1 MRVRAMW
8 GWLVLRRLAFSSV
21 LVVLLAI
28 AAAEAVHAQGVRDIT
43 GTVLSFRDS
52 SALPGVLVEIPTLG
66 RAVVTDSSGAFDL
79 RAVPRIRVRLT
90 LNRIGV
96 RPDSVWLE
104 PDQDVLRVFLELA
117 PIALPAITT
126 EGQLQ
131 ARTRFERQVQPSV
144 VSIDRETITRLPAPF
159 EADVVRVVQMLP
171 GIVAL
176 NDYTVGFNVR
186 GGEPDQ
192 NLTLLDGV
200 TVFNPSHLGG
210 LFSTFDTDAV
220 ENVDFFAGVFPAGYG
235 GRLSSVL
242 DVSVRPGRRDR
253 FGVRGSISLLSSKVL
268 AEGPIGGTGATW
280 LVSGRRTYADVLA
293 GLLSETSL
301 PYYFADALGKVQV
314 PLGERATLSLTGYW
328 GRDVLDWTWTKAR
341 PGQDAVRLVADWG
354 NHLFG
359 IRYDQRLG
367 PHRLTVEG
375 GVTGFTAGA
384 GLEPGLFAAENTA
397 RLVSGRARMLLAP
410 HPAHEVQVG
419 IGVEDYHL
427 TYGAKSESFGTSFLE
442 SAFQPRVWSAFADE
456 QWRVVPG
463 FLVRPGVRVEAVEGP
478 DVVNLAP
485 RLSAK
490 VFVTPALAV
499 TAAVGRYHQ
508 ALHSLRDQN
517 LPWNVFDLWIGA
529 DSAIAVARSD
539 QAVVGLEWWF
549 GDAESVSI
557 EAYRKTFT
565 DIVDANLN
573 EDPAVAGDETIPV
586 SGDAWGFDV
595 LLRRHWGRV
604 TGWIAYSLTK
614 AVRRANG
621 TEYPAVH
628 DRRHTVNVVVQ
639 APGPLGSD
647 LGVRWGYGSPLPF
660 TPFVGEW
667 DHRYYRAATH
677 TFDDFEREPIASPVL
692 NSERYPYYGRLDVTL
707 RWEKRAWGGVLK
719 PYVQIANALNRRNV
733 FLYFYDFDDAPP
745 TRSAIS
751 QLPLLPSFG
760 MEFEF

>member
-1 MRVRAMW
+1 MV
-8 GWLVLRRLAFSSV
+8 GWRLVRRLRLPSL
-21 LVVLLAI
+21 LVGFLVTAVGGP
-28 AAAEAVHAQGVRDIT
+28 ARAQEARGVA
-43 GTVLSFRDS
+43 GTVLALPDS
-52 SALPGVLVEIPTLG
+52 SALPRVVVQVPALG
-66 RAVVTDSSGAFDL
+66 LMVITDSAGAFL
-79 RAVPRIRVRLT
+79 LPSVVRARVQIVFS
-90 LNRIGV
+90 RIGV
-96 RPDSVWLE
+96 ASDSVWLE

-117 PIALPAITT
+117 PIALPAITA

-144 VSIDRETITRLPAPF
+144 VSIDRETISRLPAPL

-200 TVFNPSHLGG
+200 AVFNPSHLGG

-220 ENVDFFAGVFPAGYG
+220 ENVDFFAGAFPAGYG

-253 FGVRGSISLLSSKVL
+253 FGVRGNISLLSSKVL
-268 AEGPIGGTGATW
+268 AEGPFGGTGATW
-280 LVSGRRTYADVLA
+280 LVSGRRTYADVLV

-314 PLGERATLSLTGYW
+314 PLGERANLSFTGYW

-341 PGQDAVRLVADWG
+341 PGQDAVRLVSDWG
-354 NHLFG
+354 NHLLG

-397 RLVSGRARMLLAP
+397 RLVSGRARLHLAP
-410 HPAHEVQVG
+410 HPAHELRVGVG
-419 IGVEDYHL
+419 IEDYHM
-427 TYGAKSESFGTSFLE
+427 TYGAKSEGLRTTFLE
-442 SAFQPRVWSAFADE
+442 SAFQPRVWSAFADH

-463 FLVRPGVRVEAVEGP
+463 LLVRPGVRVEAIEGP
-478 DVVNLAP
+478 DVVNVAP
-485 RLSAK
+485 RVSAK
-490 VFVTPALAV
+490 VFVTRALAV

-539 QAVVGLEWWF
+539 QAVVGVEWWF
-549 GDAESVSI
+549 GDAESISF
-557 EAYRKTFT
+557 EAYSKTFT
-565 DIVDANLN
+565 DIVDANLS

-614 AVRRANG
+614 AVRRADG
-621 TEYPAVH
+621 TQYPAVH

-692 NSERYPYYGRLDVTL
+692 NSNRYPYYGRLDVTL
-707 RWEKRAWGGVLK
+707 RWERRAWGGVLR
-719 PYVQIANALNRRNV
+719 PYLQIANVLNRRNV
-733 FLYFYDFDDAPP
+733 FLYFYDYDDAPP

-751 QLPLLPSFG
+751 QLPLLPSVG

>member
-1 MRVRAMW
+1 VV
-8 GWLVLRRLAFSSV
+8 GWQLVRRLWLPSLLGGL
-21 LVVLLAI
+21 LVT
-28 AAAEAVHAQGVRDIT
+28 AVAGPARAQEVRDVA
-43 GTVLSFRDS
+43 GTVLALPDS
-52 SALPGVLVEIPTLG
+52 SALPRVLVQVPALG
-66 RAVVTDSSGAFDL
+66 LTVISDSAGTFVL
-79 RAVPRIRVRLT
+79 PRVPRARVQIVFS
-90 LNRIGV
+90 RIGV
-96 RPDSVWLE
+96 ASDSVWLE
-104 PDQDVLRVFLELA
+104 PDDDVVRVFLALA
-117 PIALPAITT
+117 PIALPAITA

-144 VSIDRETITRLPAPF
+144 VSIDRETIARLPAPF

-200 TVFNPSHLGG
+200 AVFNPSHLGG

-220 ENVDFFAGVFPAGYG
+220 ENVDFFAGTFPAAYG

-253 FGVRGSISLLSSKVL
+253 FGVRGNISLLSSKVL

-280 LVSGRRTYADVLA
+280 LVSGRRTYADALV

-314 PLGERATLSLTGYW
+314 PLGDRAHLSVTGYW

-341 PGQDAVRLVADWG
+341 LGQDAVRLVADWG
-354 NHLFG
+354 NHLLG
-359 IRYDQRLG
+359 IRYDHPLG

-384 GLEPGLFAAENTA
+384 GLEPGLFTAENTA
-397 RLVSGRARMLLAP
+397 RLVSGRARLLLAP
-410 HPAHEVQVG
+410 HPAHDVQIGLG
-419 IGVEDYHL
+419 IEDYHL

-442 SAFQPRVWSAFADE
+442 SGFQPRVWSAFADQ

-463 FLVRPGVRVEAVEGP
+463 FLVRPGLRVEAVEGP
-478 DVVNLAP
+478 DVVNVAP

-490 VFVTPALAV
+490 VFITPALAV

-517 LPWNVFDLWIGA
+517 LPWNVFDLWVGA

-539 QAVVGLEWWF
+539 QAMVGLEWWF

-565 DIVDANLN
+565 DIVDANLR
-573 EDPAVAGDETIPV
+573 EDPAVVGDETIPV
-586 SGDAWGFDV
+586 GGNAWGCDV

-604 TGWIAYSLTK
+604 TGWIAYSFTK
-614 AVRRANG
+614 AVRRADG

-647 LGVRWGYGSPLPF
+647 LGARWGYGSPLPF

-677 TFDDFEREPIASPVL
+677 TFYDFEREPIASPVL

-707 RWEKRAWGGVLK
+707 RWEKRAWGGVLR
-719 PYVQIANALNRRNV
+719 PYLQIANVLNRRNV
-733 FLYFYDFDDAPP
+733 FLYFYDYDDAPP

-751 QLPLLPSFG
+751 QLPLLPSVG